1 MRRARKVRLHLKSG
15 ETVEGLMTRKFNA
28 GHYVLF
34 APRFLETED
43 RTLPLDGVVEVH
55 RSNVTF
61 VQVLR

>member
-15 ETVEGLMTRKFNA
+15 ETVEGLMTRGFTA
-28 GHYVLF
+28 GHYVLH
-34 APRFLETED
+34 APRFVESED
-43 RTLPLDGVVEVH
+43 RTHSLDGSLEVH